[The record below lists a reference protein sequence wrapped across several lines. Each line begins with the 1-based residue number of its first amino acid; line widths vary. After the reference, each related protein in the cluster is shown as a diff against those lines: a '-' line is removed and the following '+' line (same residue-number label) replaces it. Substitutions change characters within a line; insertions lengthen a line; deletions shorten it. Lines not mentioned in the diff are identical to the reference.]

1 LDFQTQQERQVANE
15 EKPRDPHLHD
25 KKTGMIL
32 GVPAGA
38 AQEEAT
44 GLPDSGRHQ
53 TETALHPEAGK
64 DDKSP

>member
-1 LDFQTQQERQVANE
+1 MQDE

-25 KKTGMIL
+25 KQTGMIH

-38 AQEEAT
+38 AQDQAT

-53 TETALHPEAGK
+53 TETALHPDQDKKAG
-64 DDKSP
+64 